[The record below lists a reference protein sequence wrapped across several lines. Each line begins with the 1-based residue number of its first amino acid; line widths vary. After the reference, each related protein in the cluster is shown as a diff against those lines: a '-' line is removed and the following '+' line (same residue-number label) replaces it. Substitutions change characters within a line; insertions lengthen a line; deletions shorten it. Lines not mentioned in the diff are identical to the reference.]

1 MWIEDG
7 NCMPREAKWAIFPP
21 ISLRLFIGSVLT
33 HSWRLCCD
41 TPYIGVAIKTKKSY
55 RMPFG
60 RRKKRKPG
68 CIILQ
73 DKCIPEEKWLF
84 NVIKTLSQ
92 LAICIHILTCTLS
105 GWCRDIQSIFTN
117 QFRTVSATAATKE
130 NTHAII
136 YSSYSS
142 GSRGLFAYSV

>member
-1 MWIEDG
+1 MDRGWKLH
-7 NCMPREAKWAIFPP
+7 AKGSKMSNFSSHFPS
-21 ISLRLFIGSVLT
+21 SLHRICAYSFMKALLW
-33 HSWRLCCD
+33 HSIHWCGD
-41 TPYIGVAIKTKKSY
+41 KNKKVVQDASWEE
-55 RMPFG
+55 
-60 RRKKRKPG
+60 KKRKPG

-142 GSRGLFAYSV
+142 GSRCLFAYSV